1 VLEFDPLKEQ
11 EKFLSEV
18 EKAARHA
25 MLKMALADGNAD
37 EAELVEVA
45 VHYKTITGKEISVAE
60 LREQLP
66 AVAADQRSVAEYLKT
81 VSGMLNDHGK
91 ELVMRALL
99 AVAFA
104 DEHMDQ
110 SERELAIDCGKALMM
125 SRAHVLGLL
134 IEAEESARPVAARS
148 R

>member
-1 VLEFDPLKEQ
+1 MRRAGPFR
-11 EKFLSEV
+11 LS
-18 EKAARHA
+18 
-25 MLKMALADGNAD
+25 
-37 EAELVEVA
+37 
-45 VHYKTITGKEISVAE
+45 
-60 LREQLP
+60 
-66 AVAADQRSVAEYLKT
+66 
-81 VSGMLNDHGK
+81 
-91 ELVMRALL
+91 LL

-110 SERELAIDCGKALMM
+110 SERELAIDCGKDLMM